1 MTLTLNS
8 RIKALVG
15 LKKDGERDQR
25 GGVSPFMFGLLVGM
39 SIFSV
44 MSAYWAQKELAALQV
59 RQAERAQKQADDV
72 VKALEFSA
80 LTETQ
85 STYSDQYDM
94 DRAKGSLARASGK
107 TRGGEEYVVNA
118 QEAAT
123 ETFGTRDSKL
133 VVTASDDTLLR
144 AKVYQTGNAD
154 DVAAFGDGRT
164 KAVATLDT
172 GGIRQR
178 QVLTSVKAMEALA
191 EQVYAF
197 YAGHMRFPTD
207 MEFKELQA
215 KFPYVDA
222 WGGPFSYTRTGEDT
236 GTLEFTTPWNYTQ
249 TLNMS
254 LKE

>member
-1 MTLTLNS
+1 MISILNS
-8 RIKALVG
+8 PIKAALSG
-15 LKKDGERDQR
+15 DQNGSQN

-44 MSAYWAQKELAALQV
+44 MSAHWAQKELAALQL

-72 VKALEFSA
+72 VKALEFA
-80 LTETQ
+80 TLTETQ
-85 STYSDQYDM
+85 ATYSDQYDM
-94 DRAKGSLARASGK
+94 ERAKGSMARATGK

-118 QEAAT
+118 QESGV
-123 ETFGTRDSKL
+123 ETFGTRDTK
-133 VVTASDDTLLR
+133 VAVTASDDTLLR

-154 DVAAFGDGRT
+154 DITALGNGAT
-164 KAVATLDT
+164 KMVATLDT

-207 MEFKELQA
+207 SEFKELQA

-249 TLNMS
+249 TLTMS
-254 LKE
+254 L